1 METIKVIE
9 LVYDEFSDLLF
20 RQKRLIKII
29 NEYLENNPKSIIT
42 SYDTNILIGSNGIL
56 VLQILL
62 TEETNTDTIS
72 KTRA

>member
-62 TEETNTDTIS
+62 TEETNTNTIS